1 MRKRWAVAVAV
12 ILIFLCGSCVFLFAG
27 IQKQITI
34 EAGDSVSLSDFSKN
48 GGLFLEALTD
58 LDEINISAPGSYLVT
73 LRCLW
78 KQFDCSVVVV
88 DTVAPKG
95 QVKDLTAFF
104 TQIPEPEDFLLA
116 SEDFTP
122 LTISYGT
129 PPNAAIE
136 GTQTIT
142 ICLTDLGG
150 NVTELEA
157 DLTLVFDDAPPQIH
171 NACDHRVYLGTVLDL
186 TEGISVSD
194 DLDKNAAL
202 SIDDNAV
209 NWEAAGEYP
218 VIYRAEDA
226 CGNETV
232 ATVMVTVIHDI
243 TPPQI
248 MGVTELSIY
257 LGSTVAYRKGI
268 IIADDTDPSPIL
280 TVDSSQVDLSRAGTY
295 PVTYTATDCVGNTTV
310 RETTITVTEAPKS
323 YVEEA
328 VILEAADA
336 FLAKV
341 ITEEMTV
348 REQIQAIY
356 DYLDGRFY
364 YVNTSDKNDWMQA
377 AYKLLKTQRGDC
389 FSFYSLSR
397 LLFERLGIPNLT
409 VQRLDNP
416 WRSGS
421 HWWSMVSVD
430 GGETWYHYD
439 STPHMAS
446 LMETCL
452 VTDADLERFNQSARG
467 YYDWDREAYPA
478 TPKE

>member
-58 LDEINISAPGSYLVT
+58 LDEINLSAPGSYLVT

-150 NVTELEA
+150 NVTELET

-194 DLDKNAAL
+194 DLDKNAACPL
-202 SIDDNAV
+202 
-209 NWEAAGEYP
+209 
-218 VIYRAEDA
+218 
-226 CGNETV
+226 
-232 ATVMVTVIHDI
+232 
-243 TPPQI
+243 
-248 MGVTELSIY
+248 
-257 LGSTVAYRKGI
+257 
-268 IIADDTDPSPIL
+268 
-280 TVDSSQVDLSRAGTY
+280 
-295 PVTYTATDCVGNTTV
+295 
-310 RETTITVTEAPKS
+310 
-323 YVEEA
+323 
-328 VILEAADA
+328 
-336 FLAKV
+336 
-341 ITEEMTV
+341 MTM
-348 REQIQAIY
+348 
-356 DYLDGRFY
+356 L
-364 YVNTSDKNDWMQA
+364 
-377 AYKLLKTQRGDC
+377 
-389 FSFYSLSR
+389 
-397 LLFERLGIPNLT
+397 
-409 VQRLDNP
+409 
-416 WRSGS
+416 
-421 HWWSMVSVD
+421 
-430 GGETWYHYD
+430 
-439 STPHMAS
+439 
-446 LMETCL
+446 
-452 VTDADLERFNQSARG
+452 
-467 YYDWDREAYPA
+467 
-478 TPKE
+478 